1 MAFKQVKKITNP
13 KKRKG
18 DQNLGKLYPTNGKS
32 KVMRRREWRGVKDTL
47 YDYTR
52 WLYIMSILA
61 KFIVKPRNVKA
72 MFRYRW
78 MANYLAVPHMM
89 DKFTMG
95 LRDEPLRIT
104 HTAMNFVIY
113 DVAQTMDNIFR
124 GDRRTGN
131 DEEYSRHCVLTD
143 ENAMTAFMMGFDETK
158 AILREVPTMFVAN
171 LLTQY

>member
-61 KFIVKPRNVKA
+61 KFIVKPRI
-72 MFRYRW
+72 
-78 MANYLAVPHMM
+78 
-89 DKFTMG
+89 D
-95 LRDEPLRIT
+95 
-104 HTAMNFVIY
+104 
-113 DVAQTMDNIFR
+113 
-124 GDRRTGN
+124 
-131 DEEYSRHCVLTD
+131 
-143 ENAMTAFMMGFDETK
+143 
-158 AILREVPTMFVAN
+158 
-171 LLTQY
+171 